1 MTSTAP
7 KSRPS
12 WRQKL
17 PRQALTLAISA
28 AGTAIFHLLALPL
41 PFLFGPLFLCLFAAL
56 LGAPLL
62 GTGQVAVGAR
72 TILGLAVGASITPAV
87 IHQLPQMA
95 ASVIFV
101 PVYVLLIG
109 LIGVPFF
116 QRICGFD
123 RATAYYASMPG
134 GLQDMVVFGQ
144 EAGADV
150 RALALIHATRIL
162 IIVTIAPI
170 LMVNLFG
177 VTLSNP
183 IGAPAADMPVDQML
197 LMIGAAFLGWKGGE
211 RIGLFGAT
219 IIGPLLVSAILSISG
234 LLHQRPPAEALNVA
248 QFFIGSAIGVS
259 YVGVTLRE
267 LRKDV
272 LAGIAFVVI
281 LAILAFIMMEIVVQA
296 GFAQPVEGFLSF
308 TPGGQ
313 AEMTVLAIIAGADL
327 GFIVVHHLV
336 RLLVVIAGA
345 PIMAHLIGVR
355 SRRK

>member
-1 MTSTAP
+1 MTSRSDHP
-7 KSRPS
+7 RPI
-12 WRQKL
+12 RRRKL
-17 PRQALTLAISA
+17 PRQVLALAISA
-28 AGTAIFHLLALPL
+28 MGTALFQQLGLPL
-41 PFLFGPLFLCLFAAL
+41 PFLFGPLFACLAAAL
-56 LGAPLL
+56 LGAPLI

-87 IHQLPQMA
+87 MQQLPQMA

-109 LIGVPFF
+109 LIGIPFF
-116 QRICGFD
+116 QRVCGFD
-123 RATAYYASMPG
+123 RATAYYAAMPG

-162 IIVTIAPI
+162 IIVTIAPL
-170 LMVNLFG
+170 LMVNLFH

-183 IGAPAADMPVDQML
+183 IGAPARDVPLDQLL
-197 LMIGAAFLGWKGGE
+197 LMAAAAFLGWKGGE
-211 RIGLFGAT
+211 RIGLSGAA
-219 IIGPLLVSAILSISG
+219 IIGPLIVAAILSLSG
-234 LLHQRPPAEALNVA
+234 ILHQRPPAEALNAA

-296 GFAQPVEGFLSF
+296 GFAQPIEGFLSF

-313 AEMTVLAIIAGADL
+313 AEMTVLAIISGADL

-336 RLLVVIAGA
+336 RLMVVIAGA
-345 PIMAHLIGVR
+345 PIMAHVIGLR
-355 SRRK
+355 AGRE

>member
-1 MTSTAP
+1 MISHSDRT
-7 KSRPS
+7 RPV

-17 PRQALTLAISA
+17 PKQALTLAISMI
-28 AGTAIFHLLALPL
+28 GTAIFHQLGLPL
-41 PFLFGPLFLCLFAAL
+41 PFLFGPLFACLAAAL
-56 LGAPLL
+56 LGAPLI

-87 IHQLPQMA
+87 MHQLPQMA

-101 PVYVLLIG
+101 PIYVLLIG
-109 LIGVPFF
+109 MIGVPFF
-116 QRICGFD
+116 QRFCGFD

-150 RALALIHATRIL
+150 RALALVHATRIL
-162 IIVTIAPI
+162 VIVTIAPL
-170 LMVNLFG
+170 LMVNLFH

-183 IGAPAADMPVDQML
+183 IGAPARDMPVEQLL
-197 LMIGAAFLGWKGGE
+197 LMVAAAFLGWKGGE

-219 IIGPLLVSAILSISG
+219 IIGPLILSAILSLTG
-234 LLHQRPPAEALNVA
+234 FLHQRPPAEAMNIA

-272 LAGIAFVVI
+272 LAGIAFVAI
-281 LAILAFIMMEIVVQA
+281 LAVLAFIMMEIVVQA
-296 GFAQPVEGFLSF
+296 GFAQPIEGFLSF

-313 AEMTVLAIIAGADL
+313 AEMTVLAIISGADL
-327 GFIVVHHLV
+327 GFIVMHHLV
-336 RLLVVIAGA
+336 RLMVVIAGA
-345 PIMAHLIGVR
+345 PVLARIIGLR
-355 SRRK
+355 ARQE

>member
-1 MTSTAP
+1 MISHSDHA
-7 KSRPS
+7 RPIP
-12 WRQKL
+12 RQKL
-17 PRQALTLAISA
+17 PKQALTLAISMI
-28 AGTAIFHLLALPL
+28 GTAIFHQLGLPL
-41 PFLFGPLFLCLFAAL
+41 PFLFGPLFACLAAAL
-56 LGAPLL
+56 LGAPLI

-87 IHQLPQMA
+87 MHQLPQMA

-109 LIGVPFF
+109 MIGVPFF
-116 QRICGFD
+116 QRFCGFD

-150 RALALIHATRIL
+150 RALALVHATRIL
-162 IIVTIAPI
+162 VIVTIAPL
-170 LMVNLFG
+170 LMVNLFH

-183 IGAPAADMPVDQML
+183 IGAPARDMPVEQLL
-197 LMIGAAFLGWKGGE
+197 LMVAAAFLGWKGGE

-219 IIGPLLVSAILSISG
+219 IIGPLILSAILSLTG
-234 LLHQRPPAEALNVA
+234 FLHQRPPAEAMNIA

-272 LAGIAFVVI
+272 LAGIAFVAI
-281 LAILAFIMMEIVVQA
+281 LAVLAFIMMEIVVQA
-296 GFAQPVEGFLSF
+296 GFAQPIEGFLSF

-313 AEMTVLAIIAGADL
+313 AEMTVLAIISGADL
-327 GFIVVHHLV
+327 GFIVMHHLV
-336 RLLVVIAGA
+336 RLMVVIAGA
-345 PIMAHLIGVR
+345 PVLARIIGLR
-355 SRRK
+355 ARRE